1 MGFEDHVHSAGD
13 AAIEPHGAFTAIK
26 RGGRDT
32 DLLHSGDEPACGI
45 QFLQNDRAVIVVT
58 DDLRQRGVVVA
69 FEFDIR
75 SIFRSKRTT
84 MMIVLAYCVM
94 EAGPFP
100 AILGKYTLFNGAF
113 TRPDFFSILPA
124 NVVIQIILLCL
135 MLGWISLWIPQK
147 L

>member
-13 AAIEPHGAFTAIK
+13 AAIETHGAFTAIE

-45 QFLQNDRAVIVVT
+45 QFLQKDRAVIVVT

-84 MMIVLAYCVM
+84 MM
-94 EAGPFP
+94 
-100 AILGKYTLFNGAF
+100 
-113 TRPDFFSILPA
+113 
-124 NVVIQIILLCL
+124 VV
-135 MLGWISLWIPQK
+135 
-147 L
+147 

>member
-1 MGFEDHVHSAGD
+1 MDFSRLLPCRLDLHGHML
-13 AAIEPHGAFTAIK
+13 HGAFTAIK

-32 DLLHSGDEPACGI
+32 DLLHSRDEPACGI
-45 QFLQNDRAVIVVT
+45 QFLQDDRAVIVVT

-84 MMIVLAYCVM
+84 MMVVLAYCVM

-100 AILGKYTLFNGAF
+100 AILWKYTLFNGAF
-113 TRPDFFSILPA
+113 TRPGFFQFFLRM
-124 NVVIQIILLCL
+124 LLYRLYYCV
-135 MLGWISLWIPQK
+135 
-147 L
+147 